1 MFSEEDTPAQQE
13 PLRTVLVEGF
23 QATAEPPVRA
33 EKEDIPDQ
41 QELSHPMLVEV
52 FQASEPS
59 VTANRSSGHL
69 QGEETERIKISNI
82 LHRQLANLG
91 MNTA

>member
-52 FQASEPS
+52 FQAMGLSDI
-59 VTANRSSGHL
+59 VNGSSGHL
-69 QGEETERIKISNI
+69 QGDDLVRIRISNI
-82 LHRQLANLG
+82 LQWQLANLD

>member
-59 VTANRSSGHL
+59 VTANGSSGHL
-69 QGEETERIKISNI
+69 QGEETVRIKISNI

>member
-41 QELSHPMLVEV
+41 QELSHPMLV
-52 FQASEPS
+52 
-59 VTANRSSGHL
+59 
-69 QGEETERIKISNI
+69 
-82 LHRQLANLG
+82 
-91 MNTA
+91 